1 MRAQP
6 SVYWQEAYYC
16 RQLPALQAQE
26 LCRLHVSIFVPTCGR
41 FDDFVGSHH
50 V

>member
-16 RQLPALQAQE
+16 RQFPALQAQE
-26 LCRLHVSIFVPTCGR
+26 LCRLHVSIFAPARGR
-41 FDDFVGSHH
+41 FDYFVRSHH